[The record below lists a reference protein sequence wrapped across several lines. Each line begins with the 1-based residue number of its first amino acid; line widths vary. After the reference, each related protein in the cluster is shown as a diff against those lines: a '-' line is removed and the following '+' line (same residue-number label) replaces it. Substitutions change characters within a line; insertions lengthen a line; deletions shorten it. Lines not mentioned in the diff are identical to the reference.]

1 MVKKLQVIIARY
13 AKKMA
18 NAASCQSV
26 QQIVGHGIGVLHD
39 SFPSDVDIM
48 LSIKECRWLSS
59 TVGMKAWKTMFTAAN
74 SKSRIPPG
82 ECNRIHYLFTP
93 QGERS

>member
-1 MVKKLQVIIARY
+1 
-13 AKKMA
+13 MA
-18 NAASCQSV
+18 VQHGGDESLENA
-26 QQIVGHGIGVLHD
+26 
-39 SFPSDVDIM
+39 
-48 LSIKECRWLSS
+48 
-59 TVGMKAWKTMFTAAN
+59 GMKAWKTMFTAAN

>member
-1 MVKKLQVIIARY
+1 M
-13 AKKMA
+13 
-18 NAASCQSV
+18 
-26 QQIVGHGIGVLHD
+26 HD

-48 LSIKECRWLSS
+48 LSIKEWRWLSS
-59 TVGMKAWKTMFTAAN
+59 TVRMKAWKTMFTAVN
-74 SKSRIPPG
+74 SKIRIPPG

>member
-1 MVKKLQVIIARY
+1 M
-13 AKKMA
+13 
-18 NAASCQSV
+18 
-26 QQIVGHGIGVLHD
+26 HD

-74 SKSRIPPG
+74 SKIRIPPG

-93 QGERS
+93 QGKGHDLSAR

>member
-1 MVKKLQVIIARY
+1 M
-13 AKKMA
+13 
-18 NAASCQSV
+18 
-26 QQIVGHGIGVLHD
+26 HD
-39 SFPSDVDIM
+39 SFPFDVDIM

-59 TVGMKAWKTMFTAAN
+59 TTGMKAWKTMFTAAN
-74 SKSRIPPG
+74 SKIRIRPG

>member
-1 MVKKLQVIIARY
+1 MTAFL
-13 AKKMA
+13 
-18 NAASCQSV
+18 
-26 QQIVGHGIGVLHD
+26 LTLT
-39 SFPSDVDIM
+39 FM
-48 LSIKECRWLSS
+48 LSIKEWRWLSS

-74 SKSRIPPG
+74 SKIRIPPG